1 MLTLKLY
8 FVHSAAGV
16 NTPGPADSLG
26 FFELGFGGKNKET
39 KKKREEKII
48 T

>member
-1 MLTLKLY
+1 MLTLKLS

-16 NTPGPADSLG
+16 NTPGPADS
-26 FFELGFGGKNKET
+26 LGFGGKNKET